1 MTSRELLRAA
11 ARELAAAGVPD
22 PAYDAGQLLAKVTGM
37 PALELRAGFAEI
49 SAEQEASFRALMDRR
64 KAREPLQYL
73 LGDTVFLGRSFHV
86 RPGVLIP
93 RPETEM
99 LAESAIRWARE
110 RSLRVPHP
118 EVLDLCCGS
127 GCIGISVQLQC
138 PQIRCTM
145 TDLSPEALAVTREN
159 AERLQAACEIL
170 SGDLFE
176 AAAGRT
182 FDLILC
188 NPPYIPGAECDALQA
203 EVMRE
208 PRMALDG
215 GADGLDFYRRIT
227 EGAAR
232 HLKEG
237 GWLLAEIGFDQG
249 EAVRSMFV
257 EHQYKETEIRKDLS
271 GLDRVVLGRLGSV

>member
-1 MTSRELLRAA
+1 MISRELLRAA
-11 ARELAAAGVPD
+11 ARELEAAGVPD

-73 LGDTVFLGRSFHV
+73 LGDTVFLGRSFQV

-99 LAESAIRWARE
+99 LAESAIRWVRE

-182 FDLILC
+182 FDLILS

-215 GADGLDFYRRIT
+215 GADGLGFYRRI
-227 EGAAR
+227 AAEAPG
-232 HLKEG
+232 HLKPG
-237 GWLLAEIGFDQG
+237 GCLMLEIGYG
-249 EAVRSMFV
+249 EREAV
-257 EHQYKETEIRKDLS
+257 ETLLRQGGAVSVRTEKDFS
-271 GLDRVVLGRLGSV
+271 GIPRMTASTYP